1 MNQEKFIKELERI
14 NIYLTED
21 QQNQLDKYYELLIE
35 TNKVLNLTAITEKE
49 DVYLKH
55 FYDSLTLIKAYDL
68 KEELKICDLGTGA
81 GFPGLVLKI
90 VFPNLK
96 VTLVDSLEKRTKF
109 LKQVIET
116 LNLKDIEVI
125 HSRIEDFSKQN
136 KEKYDI
142 SVSRA
147 VAKTNILLELSSQVL
162 KINGSALFMKS
173 NILEEL
179 KEAENAIQTLNYKV
193 DDIIEFTLP
202 IEESK
207 RTILKLKKIKPTNNK
222 YPRDF
227 AQIKKKPL

>member
-68 KEELKICDLGTGA
+68 KEKLKICDLGTGA

>member
-179 KEAENAIQTLNYKV
+179 KEAENAIETLNYKV